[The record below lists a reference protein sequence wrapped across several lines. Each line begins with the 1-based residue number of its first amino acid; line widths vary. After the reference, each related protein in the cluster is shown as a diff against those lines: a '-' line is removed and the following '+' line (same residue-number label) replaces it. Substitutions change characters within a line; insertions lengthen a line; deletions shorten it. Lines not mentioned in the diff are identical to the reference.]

1 MVGGH
6 LYDCTYENAHYAECG
21 MVEGHLYGC
30 TYENA
35 HMRNLSRVWRPDS
48 AKTIQEK
55 TLAVGLRMTTSCDWM
70 TRGGKISLIKNF

>member
-35 HMRNLSRVWRPDS
+35 HMRNLSRVWRLYFSKYYSRENFSSWTED
-48 AKTIQEK
+48 
-55 TLAVGLRMTTSCDWM
+55 DN
-70 TRGGKISLIKNF
+70 IKWLDIKW